1 VVTVPKK
8 YHNVGTVPK
17 KYHNVGT
24 VPNTNRKIVETEATS
39 YP

>member
-1 VVTVPKK
+1 VVTVPTK